1 MAQLTE
7 RGLVALALEA
17 VKGTGEVVV
26 AADVFEC
33 FDPSFTPGIEIGERN
48 TFEASFDRRPNVVG
62 NRMSTITF
70 RLPLKGSGTNDVP
83 PAHGELLQACAML
96 ETINAASDVTYT
108 PITDQATQQ
117 TATVVL
123 QRDGKQFR
131 ILGAAGNVKWVIAEN
146 EVPAMEFTFVGIY
159 EAATDTA
166 LFAGF
171 VFGTVN
177 PPNPVGV
184 TPLSWDG
191 TPLCATTIEFDLG
204 NDVQPRRNI
213 AAATGIKHGIV
224 VNRDPTASADPED
237 EAVATVDW
245 LDEMV
250 QGTSGILT
258 LTIGGTAGNIHV
270 LTFPASQIVGVTYGD
285 RDGIVIANL
294 TIKGRANT
302 DAGDDSFSYVHS

>member
-1 MAQLTE
+1 MPLLTE
-7 RGLVALALEA
+7 RGLLALELEA
-17 VKGTGEVVV
+17 VKGTAEVLV

-48 TFEASFDRRPNVVG
+48 TFEASFDLRPNVIG

-70 RLPLKGSGTNDVP
+70 RVPLKGSGTNDLP
-83 PAHGELLQACAML
+83 PAHGRLLQACALL

-108 PITDQATQQ
+108 PITAQTAQQ
-117 TATVVL
+117 TATIVL

-131 ILGAAGNVKWVIAEN
+131 LVGAIGNVKWIITEN
-146 EVPAMEFTFVGIY
+146 EVPAMEFTFVGKY
-159 EAATDTA
+159 EAATDAA
-166 LFAGF
+166 LFTGF
-171 VFGTVN
+171 AFGTVN

-191 TPLCATTIEFDLG
+191 NAICATTVEFDLG
-204 NDVQPRRNI
+204 NDVQPRRGI
-213 AAATGIKHGIV
+213 DQPTGIYHSLV
-224 VNRDPTASADPED
+224 MRRDPTASADPED
-237 EAVATVDW
+237 ELVASVDW

-250 QGTSGILT
+250 LGTVGVLT
-258 LTIGGTAGNIHV
+258 LTIGATPGNIHV

-294 TIKGRANT
+294 TIKGRANS
-302 DAGDDSFSYVHS
+302 DAGDDSFSYVHQ